1 MAGLFRLGIYIQKL
15 FLISFYSLPLSFIIL
30 FPLVLIKYSALLS
43 EKINDSS
50 IQGPKLISLDL
61 SNMKC
66 NLL

>member
-1 MAGLFRLGIYIQKL
+1 MFIFVSDDSFDIFDTLITRKTATPRGI
-15 FLISFYSLPLSFIIL
+15 F
-30 FPLVLIKYSALLS
+30 ALLS